1 MAKGGWV
8 YMTSD
13 RYRGAIYTGVTAHI
27 QRRIWQHREGTG
39 SAFVRKYGLTRL
51 VYAERFDEI
60 EDAIRREK
68 AIKKWRRDWKIR
80 LIETVNPGWEDMF
93 ERLGGVV

>member
-1 MAKGGWV
+1 MVKGGWV

-13 RYRGAIYTGVTAHI
+13 RYRGGIYTGVTVHI

-39 SAFVRKYGLTRL
+39 SLFVRKYGFTRL
-51 VYAERFDEI
+51 VYTERYDEI

-68 AIKKWRRDWKIR
+68 AIKKWRRDWKIS
-80 LIETVNPGWEDMF
+80 LIETMNPEWEDMF
-93 ERLGGVV
+93 ERLGGVM